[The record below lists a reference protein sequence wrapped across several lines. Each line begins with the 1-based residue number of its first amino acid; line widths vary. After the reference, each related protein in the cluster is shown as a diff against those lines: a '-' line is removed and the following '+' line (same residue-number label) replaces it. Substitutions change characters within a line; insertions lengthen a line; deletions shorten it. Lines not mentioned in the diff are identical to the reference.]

1 MILEPNVDPI
11 AVVEKEKQYRAYI
24 DKHIANVQ
32 KAFDLYG
39 HMIME
44 KLNELDPSQADLL
57 ECTFETR
64 RGDHDQ
70 SKYSPE
76 EFGGYR
82 ARYYPVSQ
90 EESDAAIDAS
100 DAAWLHHLH
109 VNDHH
114 PEYWVMPD
122 DGDDGP
128 IIMDM
133 SHGAILE
140 MLMDWQAMSTS
151 PGSSP
156 YKYWQDNKKY
166 KERVMSQATYQ
177 KVDYLVTF
185 LKDSLPQD

>member
-11 AVVEKEKQYRAYI
+11 AVIEKEKQYRAYI

-76 EFGGYR
+76 EFSAYR
-82 ARYYPVSQ
+82 ATFYPVTP
-90 EESDAAIDAS
+90 EECKASRDAFNI
-100 DAAWLHHLH
+100 AWLHHFH
-109 VNDHH
+109 ENDHH
-114 PEYWVMPD
+114 PEHWVLPD
-122 DGDDGP
+122 DKHGMSP
-128 IIMDM
+128 IEMP
-133 SHGAILE
+133 HGAILE
-140 MLMDWQAMSTS
+140 MLMDWQGMSIK
-151 PGSSP
+151 PGDSP
-156 YKYWQDNKKY
+156 YKYFQENKKE
-166 KERVMSQATYQ
+166 KSKVLGKATFQ
-177 KVDYLVTF
+177 KVEYLVTF